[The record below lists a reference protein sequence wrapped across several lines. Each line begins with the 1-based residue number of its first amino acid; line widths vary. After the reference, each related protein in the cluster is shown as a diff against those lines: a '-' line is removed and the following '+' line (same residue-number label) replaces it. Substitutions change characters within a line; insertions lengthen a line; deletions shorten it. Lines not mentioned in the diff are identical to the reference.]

1 MELIDIIKSSIL
13 FFCLLILII
22 ITVSFSLFKIRN
34 QAKRKKM
41 ERGSHSK
48 GEKLNKDDY
57 VVKSVDKK
65 QLQSDVKADTI
76 KPLFK
81 KNVEKFVVVNNKT
94 ENLSHKATEVNYH
107 PKVYKFYQEFNSK
120 VMFKIKAEDK

>member
-1 MELIDIIKSSIL
+1 
-13 FFCLLILII
+13 
-22 ITVSFSLFKIRN
+22 
-34 QAKRKKM
+34 M

-48 GEKLNKDDY
+48 GEKLNKNDY